1 MATALL
7 SRSWWIAYRDH
18 LLGKSQFLRFA
29 IRFPLT
35 RPIARRRA
43 GRLFDLCAGFVYSQI
58 LLACVRLRL
67 FELLADG
74 PRGTNELADAMSLS
88 VDDARRLLRAAVSL
102 DLVAQRGDDRFGL
115 GVLGSALLANPGVAA
130 MIEHHSLL
138 YHDLAD
144 PVALLRRRCDTAL
157 ADYWPY
163 ADGRER
169 SSLPDA
175 AVHPYSTLMSQSQS
189 LIVDDVLAAYSLAP
203 HRRLLDVGGGDGHF
217 AAAVAKR
224 WPHLDVAVF
233 DLPAVAERA
242 RARFDREGIKA
253 AAVGGDFVNDALPG
267 GADLITLIRVAH
279 DHDDQALLALLRS
292 VRAALPPGGALVLAE
307 PMSGTP
313 GGERIADAYFGF
325 YLLAMRSGRPRTA
338 AELTRLLTE
347 AGFGSVRSVPTRMS
361 NLVRLIVA
369 KPVASP
375 R

>member
-1 MATALL
+1 MAAALL

-67 FELLADG
+67 FELLSDG
-74 PRGTNELADAMSLS
+74 ARSTSALADAMSLS
-88 VDDARRLLRAAVSL
+88 IDDARRLLRAAVSL
-102 DLVAQRGDDRFGL
+102 ELVASRGDDSFGL

-138 YHDLAD
+138 YADLAD
-144 PVALLRRRCDTAL
+144 PVALLRRRSDTSL
-157 ADYWPY
+157 ARYWPY
-163 ADGRER
+163 AGRER

-175 AVHPYSTLMSQSQS
+175 AIHPYSTLMSQSQS

-217 AAAVAKR
+217 AAAVVKR

-242 RARFDREGIKA
+242 RARFSKEGIRA
-253 AAVGGDFVNDALPG
+253 GAIGGDFADHPLPG
-267 GADLITLIRVAH
+267 GADVITLIRVAH
-279 DHDDQALLALLRS
+279 DHDDVALLGLFRS
-292 VRAALPPGGALVLAE
+292 VCKALPQHGALVLAE
-307 PMSGTP
+307 PMSGTR

-325 YLLAMRSGRPRTA
+325 YLLAMRSGRPRTPE
-338 AELTRLLTE
+338 ELSHLLME

-369 KPVASP
+369 TPSG
-375 R
+375 RLQ